1 MDYYSILSKV
11 LVVVLLVVA
20 IYYSYKWLN
29 DPGYLQ
35 DRVIYSNANPGL
47 LAMSP
52 TPTVFAA
59 SSLPPLYGGGE
70 FSISTWIYI
79 TNWAVN
85 RGQNK
90 VFLTLSGGGK
100 AYSTIVMY
108 LGQNTNKLGVRVSTD
123 SNDSSNTLDSKQ
135 MGKIAS
141 GVTPYGD
148 TDGDFSKCDIQTV
161 DLQRWV
167 NITVVLSGRTADV
180 YMDGK
185 LSRSCVLDGLY
196 KVDGDIPSLS
206 LGGPSGFGGYIGQTR
221 GANYAYSPDQVYL
234 NYLNGPNNVSLLS
247 QILGIF
253 GITKVPTLPTIPSV
267 SITAPVITVS

>member
-1 MDYYSILSKV
+1 MDYSIVFKII
-11 LVVVLLVVA
+11 LVVILVVG
-20 IYYSYKWLN
+20 IYYLYKWLN
-29 DPGYLQ
+29 GTNDLE
-35 DRVIYSNANPGL
+35 DRLIYSNSSPGL

-52 TPTVFAA
+52 TPTVFTA

-70 FSISTWIYI
+70 FSVSTWIYI
-79 TNWAVN
+79 TNWGVN
-85 RGQNK
+85 KGQNK
-90 VFLTLSGGGK
+90 VFLTLSGGAK
-100 AYSTIVMY
+100 AYSTLVMY
-108 LGQNTNKLGVRVSTD
+108 LGQNINKLGIRVSTD
-123 SNDSSNTLDSKQ
+123 STEYSTTLDSTQ
-135 MGKIAS
+135 MTMITS
-141 GVTPYGD
+141 GQTPYTD
-148 TDGDFSKCDIQTV
+148 TASDFKKCDIDTV
-161 DLQRWV
+161 DIQRWV
-167 NITVVLSGRTADV
+167 NITAVLSGRTLDI

-196 KVDGDIPSLS
+196 KVDGDTPSLS

-267 SITAPVITVS
+267 SVTAPSVTFH